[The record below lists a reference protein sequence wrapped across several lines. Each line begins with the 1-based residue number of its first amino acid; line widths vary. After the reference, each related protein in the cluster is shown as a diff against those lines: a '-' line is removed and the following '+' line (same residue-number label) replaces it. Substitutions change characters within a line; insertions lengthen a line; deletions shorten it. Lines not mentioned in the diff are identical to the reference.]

1 MKQRIGE
8 PVRGEEEPGG
18 EALVGLV
25 QHLERY
31 GMSGIRNPD
40 SGCVQELEESEKG
53 PTINTSKD
61 EQGDFDND
69 DVDIITID
77 DHNLM
82 SL

>member
-1 MKQRIGE
+1 M
-8 PVRGEEEPGG
+8 
-18 EALVGLV
+18 
-25 QHLERY
+25 
-31 GMSGIRNPD
+31 
-40 SGCVQELEESEKG
+40 QELEESENG

-69 DVDIITID
+69 DVDIDVDIITID

>member
-1 MKQRIGE
+1 MVSRS
-8 PVRGEEEPGG
+8 EEKRS
-18 EALVGLV
+18 
-25 QHLERY
+25 LE
-31 GMSGIRNPD
+31 GKPSSAWSNTLKDTGCQE

>member
-1 MKQRIGE
+1 MSRS
-8 PVRGEEEPGG
+8 EEKRS
-18 EALVGLV
+18 
-25 QHLERY
+25 LE
-31 GMSGIRNPD
+31 GKPSSAWSNTSKDTGCQE
-40 SGCVQELEESEKG
+40 SGCVQELEESENG

-69 DVDIITID
+69 DVDIDVDIITID

>member
-1 MKQRIGE
+1 MSWS
-8 PVRGEEEPGG
+8 EEKRS
-18 EALVGLV
+18 
-25 QHLERY
+25 LE
-31 GMSGIRNPD
+31 GKPSSAWSNTLKDTGCQE
-40 SGCVQELEESEKG
+40 SGCVQELEESENG

-61 EQGDFDND
+61 EQGD

>member
-1 MKQRIGE
+1 M
-8 PVRGEEEPGG
+8 
-18 EALVGLV
+18 
-25 QHLERY
+25 
-31 GMSGIRNPD
+31 
-40 SGCVQELEESEKG
+40 QELEESENG